1 MFYWAAFSIG
11 LLGSL
16 HCAGMCAPIALSLP
30 YPDSGKWGRLKGI
43 LLYNAGRLITY
54 SLLGLLFG
62 LLGKGLF
69 LAGWQ
74 RAVSIGMG
82 LVLLLASLAV
92 IHPERYLLSHPLLS
106 RGYLRLKQ
114 LLGAYLSRRGH
125 GSVLLVGL
133 LNGLLP
139 CGLVYVAIAGAVTAE
154 HAWQGMAYMASFG
167 LGTFP
172 LMMAVVW
179 SGVWLK
185 PNLRSAFSRLYPV
198 VLFALGLLLLWR
210 GLLLHV
216 PRSLELWEALGQPVF
231 CH

>member
-1 MFYWAAFSIG
+1 MFYWAAFSMG

-30 YPDSGKWGRLKGI
+30 YPEQQGWKRLKSI
-43 LLYNAGRLITY
+43 LLYNSGRLITY

-74 RAVSIGMG
+74 RGISILMG
-82 LVLLLASLAV
+82 TGLLLASFSL
-92 IHPERYLLSHPLLS
+92 INPERSLMTNKYLSQA
-106 RGYLRLKQ
+106 YLWLKQ
-114 LLGAYLSRRGH
+114 QLGRRLSNT
-125 GSVLLVGL
+125 SSTSIFTVGL

-139 CGLVYVAIAGAVTAE
+139 CGLVYLAIVGALTAE
-154 HAWQGMAYMASFG
+154 HSWQGMFYMASFG

-172 LMMAVVW
+172 LMIAVVW
-179 SGVWLK
+179 SGMWLK
-185 PNLRSAFSRLYPV
+185 PNLRMIFTRLYPV
-198 VLFALGLLLLWR
+198 FLFALGALLIWR
-210 GLLLHV
+210 GLLLQI